1 MSVNNIISLE
11 YLPAVTAFQKMIE
24 ASLDEW
30 KQAPTLEK
38 RFIVEH
44 QLIQM
49 FEEVINFSHSFE
61 KVSPLVH
68 PEGNSLQKEYSKL
81 GWTWKAK
88 LHQIRA
94 LANQYI
100 AYFNSQQDHIASLIG
115 SLKRSRQKL
124 STLRLWN
131 RGEDKWVISESFLN
145 WDNLELNYTKLA
157 TANIDTDSGICTLPV
172 LEEKSI
178 RPRKI
183 KVSSGSNGRPG
194 DSNLDSISVNN
205 RLPGFTIDG
214 SNETWFE
221 YERLDSGPLYL
232 NLRSEFTNN
241 QIVNCVRI
249 EAVNIGNSLNYKIDD
264 IIFNTS
270 SEDSISI
277 KDLTYPGLSDDFYTV
292 KTVGNS
298 TYWEASFLPVVCTS
312 IVIKI
317 VQDHH
322 YYIKTRSYDNR
333 VVSRPRYCIALR
345 KIDFFRKKYSVSGG
359 INSVLI
365 SVPDGLYTS
374 ACDIKVWPR
383 SNKLFD
389 ISANVSVDG
398 GENWQNNIYE
408 IDDQEGKTILCPGD
422 AFNLVW
428 NLELIKKE
436 NAFSDATSFTDE
448 ETSKEHD
455 SLLTVVSSKVSPIT
469 IPLKSKPFDKK
480 VFVMQPK
487 IARRSSSLKDSLK
500 LGYLTSEYVNI
511 LPLPFSLENS
521 LVKPENIK
529 VFIGRNEWRFVET
542 IEELNRGTFGFTD
555 NYENII
561 IDLRGTGAQGS
572 LVRYLID
579 EEELLFEKRT
589 DGYYTKTKLLFDPD
603 KENISIKYLPYK
615 ESSKSFFLPKG
626 RRRIFLGSKN
636 INKETFE
643 LFCETKEFVEVEK
656 INVVKNID
664 EGEGEEA
671 NEEFIEN
678 GYYFDNKNG
687 VLLFATPIMQTIKV
701 TFEYYNVNKIDDSK
715 YRIWFKDSKPNGFI
729 LDTDSIS
736 TIDTTDILGKP
747 HKIFDIRTY
756 SYLTRGQ
763 FTGNNK
769 NSFVL
774 SHNKIIK
781 NTVRINSEIFGYKDW
796 PKPIEMP
803 YLDGKTEFLGLI
815 PMETEYTAYLSED
828 HNEVITFNLAAGN
841 SWYKKGGLHFSSNNS
856 SFVNEVSA
864 QSYEVFLEKAEEIGD
879 FAVTNE
885 GVVYLYNNGFN
896 KGYLQGGIS
905 LRYFYSNPSFDSR
918 NRYSIDYE
926 NGILY
931 LSEDID
937 HTKDQTIDYQ
947 SSSYTACYD
956 ICEEYN
962 KYNYIPENNSVSI
975 RTENLR
981 NEFNNQAKLI
991 WAKSPGEKSL
1001 LALKDYFSPIIHS
1014 LGFRF
1019 Q

>member
-30 KQAPTLEK
+30 KRAPTLEK

-61 KVSPLVH
+61 EMSPLVH

-100 AYFNSQQDHIASLIG
+100 AYFNSQQDHISSLIG

-124 STLRLWN
+124 STLKLWN

-145 WDNLELNYTKLA
+145 WDNLELNYTKLS
-157 TANIDTDSGICTLPV
+157 TANIDTDSGICTLPIT
-172 LEEKSI
+172 EEKKVA
-178 RPRKI
+178 PRRV

-194 DSNLDSISVNN
+194 DSNLDSISINN
-205 RLPGFTIDG
+205 RLPGFAIDG

-232 NLRSEFTNN
+232 NLRSEFRNSE
-241 QIVNCVRI
+241 IVNCLRI

-264 IIFNTS
+264 VIFNIS
-270 SEDSISI
+270 SEDSVSI
-277 KDLTYPGLSDDFYTV
+277 KDLSYPGLPDDFYTV

-312 IVIKI
+312 VTIKI

-333 VVSRPRYCIALR
+333 VVSRPRYCIAIR
-345 KIDFFRKKYSVSGG
+345 KVEFYRKKYATSGG
-359 INSVLI
+359 INSILI
-365 SVPDGLYTS
+365 SIPDGLYTS

-389 ISANVSVDG
+389 MSANVSVDG
-398 GENWQNNIYE
+398 GENWQNNIYK
-408 IDDQEGKTILCPGD
+408 IDDQEGRTILCPGD

-428 NLELIKKE
+428 NLELAKKE

-448 ETSKEHD
+448 ETSTEHD

-487 IARRSSSLKDSLK
+487 VARRSSLVKDALK
-500 LGYLTSEYVNI
+500 LGYLTSSDRNV
-511 LPLPFSLENS
+511 LPLPFSLEES
-521 LVKPENIK
+521 LLDPEEVK
-529 VFIGRNEWRFVET
+529 VFIGRSEWQFVET
-542 IEELNRGTFGFTD
+542 EEELAKGKFTFTD
-555 NYENII
+555 DYKNVV
-561 IDLRGTGAQGS
+561 IDLKGESSLGS

-589 DGYYTKTKLLFDPD
+589 DGYYAKTKLLFDPD
-603 KENISIKYLPYK
+603 KENIEVNYLPYR

-626 RRRIFLGSKN
+626 RKRVFLGSKN
-636 INKETFE
+636 INEESFT
-643 LFCETKEFVEVEK
+643 LSCETKEFIKTNKNKVVEQFEG
-656 INVVKNID
+656 
-664 EGEGEEA
+664 GEGEEVLIQNRYHLDA
-671 NEEFIEN
+671 
-678 GYYFDNKNG
+678 KNG
-687 VLLFATPIMQTIKV
+687 VILFSKAIDETIKI
-701 TFEYYNVNKIDDSK
+701 TFEYYDINKIEDSK
-715 YRIWFKDSKPNGFI
+715 YKIWFQNSKPNGFI
-729 LDTDSIS
+729 LDSDSMA
-736 TIDTTDILGKP
+736 TIDTVDILGKP
-747 HKIFDIRTY
+747 QKIFDIKT
-756 SYLTRGQ
+756 SDYLVRGQ
-763 FTGNNK
+763 FTSNNK

-781 NTVRINSEIFGYKDW
+781 NTIKINSEIFGYKDW

-803 YLDGKTEFLGLI
+803 HLDGKTEFLGLI
-815 PMETEYTAYLSED
+815 PMETEMTAYLAED
-828 HNEVITFNLAAGN
+828 NNGIVVFNLAAGN
-841 SWYKKGGLHFSSNNS
+841 SWFKKGGMHFSSNNI
-856 SFVNEVSA
+856 SFINEIPA
-864 QSYEVFLEKAEEIGD
+864 QDYDVFLEKANDTGD

-885 GVVYLYNNGFN
+885 GVVYLFNNGFN
-896 KGYLQGGIS
+896 KGYLQAGIS

-918 NRYSIDYE
+918 NRYSVDYE

-937 HTKDQTIDYQ
+937 HTKEQIVEYQ
-947 SSSYTACYD
+947 SSSYTASYN

-962 KYNYIPENNSVSI
+962 KYDYIPENNSVSI
-975 RTENLR
+975 RTENLK
-981 NEFNNQAKLI
+981 NEFNNQAKII
-991 WAKSPGEKSL
+991 WAKSPGDKSL